1 MDKDTSVTDA
11 EEHRFWRMTFD
22 KRLDGIESR
31 LDASFTSLKDSIEDL
46 RTAAVKGF
54 PEDDPLSHRRV
65 HEGYIA
71 EAESRKKIRQE
82 ILLNVLKGSV
92 WAALVFICTAVWSY
106 IKGSL

>member
-1 MDKDTSVTDA
+1 MDKDTPLTDD
-11 EEHRFWRMTFD
+11 ETRWWRATFD
-22 KRLDGIESR
+22 KRLDTLESR
-31 LDASFTSLKDSIEDL
+31 LETSFGELKHSIEDL
-46 RTAAVKGF
+46 RAAAVKGF

-92 WAALVFICTAVWSY
+92 WAALVFICTAIWAY